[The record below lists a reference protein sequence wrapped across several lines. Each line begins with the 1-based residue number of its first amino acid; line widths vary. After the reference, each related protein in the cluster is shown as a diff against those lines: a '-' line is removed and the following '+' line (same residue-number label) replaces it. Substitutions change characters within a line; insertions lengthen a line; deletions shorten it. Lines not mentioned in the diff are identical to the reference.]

1 MKVLLPG
8 QLARF
13 YSASSSTFNGEKRGW
28 LTGIPVTGRYIDVP
42 NYFVQKT
49 RGNPVNDVI
58 HAKLCSYD
66 GRKATTAY
74 CGYGKDKYAEYLE
87 PNLENAVAVAR
98 GVEYFLDEEQET
110 IQCNGYYY
118 TVNANWK
125 KIRVLQSTYW
135 VPKSFQVTIEV
146 APEVIN
152 GNSFRSVLGRCECT
166 IVTNKY
172 HVTRITYNDRPTNA
186 VMIGPILRVFKSLEE
201 AANIPNRFHS
211 YESANHFA
219 ISAAVSALR
228 SCDISH
234 IISEVRR
241 CGSAYNNRSII
252 TMDDW
257 QRPPSSLR
265 QCFLFHEPDTLDR
278 SPYKPLIGFDPNES
292 YYWREYLL
300 QHAVRDACDNLPKL
314 NDNSIQN
321 ILELTSFIKA
331 LVVDKKVEIPNNLQS
346 AWLAYRYSFKTTK
359 MDLEE
364 ALQFVKRNV
373 DLNGWEQSL
382 RAHGTCCKNLYG
394 TDVVATCSFQITPK
408 HLSTLKKIWR
418 ALDTYGLTPDFYV
431 VWDSIPYS
439 FIVDWFLPVGDM
451 LSTKDVSTMR
461 LSGEYYEI
469 TNVSYSL
476 KYIRR
481 YHDGDVSCYARWAG
495 SLPSNLNPLYW
506 FDCNAPSD
514 TTLVQRILDAGSL
527 FVGKV

>member
-1 MKVLLPG
+1 MKILLPG
-8 QLARF
+8 QVAQF
-13 YSASSSTFNGEKRGW
+13 YAVSPTLLNGEQRRW
-28 LTGIPVTGRYIDVP
+28 MTGVPVTGRYIDVDD
-42 NYFVQKT
+42 YFVQRT

-74 CGYGKDKYAEYLE
+74 CGWGDYRFAEYLE
-87 PNLENAVAVAR
+87 PDLNGSTKAVR
-98 GVEYFLDEEQET
+98 GVEYFLDEDQET
-110 IQCNGYYY
+110 VQCNGYYY
-118 TVNANWK
+118 LITAKWSK
-125 KIRVLQSTYW
+125 FRFMTSTYW
-135 VPKSFQVTIEV
+135 VCRLQVNIEV
-146 APEVIN
+146 APEIIT
-152 GNSFRSVLGRCECT
+152 GDSFRDILAICRCNA
-166 IVTNKY
+166 VTKHY
-172 HVTRITYNDRPTNA
+172 VTRITYDDSPKNS
-186 VMIGPILRVFKSLEE
+186 VMIGPMLSLFQDLER
-201 AANIPNRFHS
+201 AANTPNMFDS
-211 YESANHFA
+211 YESANKYA
-219 ISAAVSALR
+219 LTRAVSALR
-228 SCDISH
+228 SCDVSH
-234 IISEVRR
+234 IINEVRR
-241 CGSAYNNRSII
+241 CGSAYNTKRIV

-257 QRPPSSLR
+257 QRPFQDLR

-292 YYWREYLL
+292 YYWKQYLL
-300 QHAVRDACDNLPKL
+300 QHAVREACDNLPKL

-321 ILELTSFIKA
+321 IMGLVGFIKA
-331 LVVDKKVEIPNNLQS
+331 LVVDHKVEIPKNLQS
-346 AWLAYRYSFKTTK
+346 AWLAYRYTYKTTK

-364 ALQFVKRNV
+364 ALEFVKRNV
-373 DLNGWEQSL
+373 DLGGWEQSL
-382 RAHGTCCKNLYG
+382 RAHGKCHKFIYD

-408 HLSTLKKIWR
+408 HLSVLKKIWR

-481 YHDGDVSCYARWAG
+481 YRDGDVSCYARWAG
-495 SLPSNLNPLYW
+495 SLPSDLNPLYW
-506 FDCNAPSD
+506 FDYNTPSD

-527 FVGKV
+527 FVGKL

>member
-8 QLARF
+8 QLALF
-13 YSASSSTFNGEKRGW
+13 YGVNSSYFNGEKRGW
-28 LTGIPVTGRYIDVP
+28 LTGVPVTGRYIDVP
-42 NYFVQKT
+42 DYFVQKT
-49 RGNPVNDVI
+49 RGKPVNDVI

-74 CGYGKDKYAEYLE
+74 CGYGARRYAEYLE
-87 PNLENAVAVAR
+87 PDLEGSTKAVR
-98 GVEYFLDEEQET
+98 GVEYFLDAEQET
-110 IQCNGYYY
+110 VQCNGYFY
-118 TVNANWK
+118 TITATWTK
-125 KIRVLQSTYW
+125 HRLLQSTYW
-135 VPKSFQVTIEV
+135 VPSTFQVLIEV

-152 GNSFRSVLGRCECT
+152 GRSFRSILATCRCKT
-166 IVTNKY
+166 VTKN
-172 HVTRITYNDRPTNA
+172 HVTRITYDDSPRNS
-186 VMIGPILRVFKSLEE
+186 VMIGPILGLYRTLEN
-201 AANIPNRFHS
+201 AANTPNRFSS
-211 YESANHFA
+211 YASANRFA
-219 ISAAVSALR
+219 LSMAVNALR
-228 SCDISH
+228 SCDVSH

-241 CGSAYNNRSII
+241 CGYAYNNHDII

-257 QRPPSSLR
+257 QRPSSNLK
-265 QCFLFHEPDTLDR
+265 QCFLFHEPDTFDR
-278 SPYKPLIGFDPNES
+278 SPYKPLVGFDPNQS
-292 YYWREYLL
+292 YYWREYML

-364 ALQFVKRNV
+364 ALQFMKRNV
-373 DLNGWEQSL
+373 DLGGWEQSL
-382 RAHGTCCKNLYG
+382 RAHGTCRKNLYD
-394 TDVVATCSFQITPK
+394 TDIVATCSFQITPK
-408 HLSTLKKIWR
+408 HLSTLKEIWR

-481 YHDGDVSCYARWAG
+481 FGDGDVSCYARWAG
-495 SLPSNLNPLYW
+495 SLPSDLNPLYW
-506 FDCNAPSD
+506 FDCNTPSD
-514 TTLVQRILDAGSL
+514 TTLVQRVLDAGSL